1 MKKYTIILILVGTLS
16 ILGCKD
22 YLDAKP
28 DKKLAVPHKISDLW
42 ALLDNYSIM
51 NRASPV
57 AGEDY
62 TDNYYLTE
70 TSLNAITNIN
80 TRNNYTWDDKGERIG
95 DWSNPYRAIFYANVV
110 LDELDNVTK
119 NDPAKQ
125 EDLKAIQGSALF
137 FRSFLFYE
145 VAQIFAPQYSDDN
158 LLLPCIPLRLNSDP
172 NDLSV
177 RSTVQETYNRIVND
191 LKFASILLPETSSPK
206 NRPTKAAAFGLLGRV
221 YLNMGDYQNAALYAD
236 SCLSIYRTL
245 IDYNS
250 LNKTTAVPIARFN
263 DEVIF
268 ASRSYTES
276 GLMAPSRCKI
286 DTMLYNSYA
295 ENDLRKV
302 ILFKK
307 NTDGSYTVKGSY
319 DGSYAGAFF
328 NGIATDEQY
337 LILAECYARM
347 GFLEKASSNLNTLLS
362 KRTAS
367 TGFVPKHFRSIE
379 EALDGILKE
388 RRKEMIVRGLRW
400 SDIRRLSREPNYT
413 PILKRKLGNK
423 VFELLANDKRYITL
437 IPTKIIQSSNMTQND
452 R

>member
-1 MKKYTIILILVGTLS
+1 MNKYITILIFLSTLNLV
-16 ILGCKD
+16 GCKD

-28 DKKLAVPHKISDLW
+28 DKKLAVPNKISDLW
-42 ALLDNYSIM
+42 ALLDNYAIM

-80 TRNNYTWDDKGERIG
+80 TRNNYTWDDKGERMG

-110 LDELDNVTK
+110 LDELENVRK
-119 NDPAKQ
+119 NDPSEQ
-125 EDLKAIQGSALF
+125 DDLKAVQGSALF

-145 VAQIFAPQYSDDN
+145 VAQIFAPQYAKDN
-158 LLLPCIPLRLNSDP
+158 LLLPCIPLRLSSDP
-172 NDLSV
+172 NELSV
-177 RSTVQETYNRIVND
+177 RSTVQEAYDRIVND
-191 LKFASILLPETSSPK
+191 LKSASALLPGTSSPK
-206 NRPTKAAAFGLLGRV
+206 NRPTKAAAFGLLGRI

-245 IDYNS
+245 IDYNLLS
-250 LNKTTAVPIARFN
+250 KTAAVPLARFN

-276 GLMAPSRCKI
+276 GLLAPSRCKI
-286 DTMLYNSYA
+286 DTILYNSYA

-347 GFLEKASSNLNTLLS
+347 GLTEKATSSLNTLLS
-362 KRTAS
+362 KRITTA
-367 TGFVPKHFRSIE
+367 GFVPKHFTSDT
-379 EALDGILKE
+379 EALEDVLKE
-388 RRKEMIVRGLRW
+388 RRKELIVRGLRW
-400 SDIRRLSREPNYT
+400 SDIRRLNSEARYS

-423 VFELLANDKRYITL
+423 IFELLANDKRYVTL
-437 IPTKIIQSSNMTQND
+437 IPTKIIQSSQLTQNE